1 MKKPSHQDKMIT
13 NVLENIK
20 AKTTMGH
27 TTLVKSDLGMEGQ
40 IPCRQLTAGFN
51 WLQQSCYLHQLKMDL
66 KSLEGIIIS
75 KNALFCNSHLHEKT

>member
-1 MKKPSHQDKMIT
+1 MKTPSHQDKMIT